1 MAEIKRSL
9 PIGVQSFEKLIEAD
23 FLYIDKT
30 TYIWDLINNRS
41 PYFLIRP
48 RRFGKSL
55 FLSTLKA
62 YFLGQKEL
70 FKGLAIEALEEGE
83 KDKREI
89 WQEYPVLYLDF
100 NTAVYESRQDLI
112 NILSSFLD
120 QYEAIYGSTGL
131 DITDRFKKLIR
142 TAHEKTGK
150 QVVILIDE
158 YDKPLLSSMENLS
171 LNETYGTI
179 LKGFYGVI
187 KSSDAS
193 LRFAFLT
200 GVTKFSKVSVF
211 SDLNNLRDISLL
223 PDFSAICGITEN
235 ELKSSFHSEIT
246 ALAEAND
253 LSEEST
259 FLKLKQKYDG
269 YCFSERGTSVYN
281 PFSLLNVF
289 AGKVFR
295 DFWYSTGTP
304 TFLVK
309 YLKEGCYYI
318 PELDGDIQ
326 IDEYGLN
333 AYRADPIL
341 PIPILFQAGYLTIKD
356 YDKEYGLYRL
366 GFPND
371 EVRYGFL
378 HNLMPAFTPIGAE
391 KTGVSVMEFT
401 KAVKAGDVDAF
412 MKKMQ
417 ALISGIP
424 YDNLAEKDLALREQN
439 YQAAV
444 YLIFALMNQF
454 VQTEIHC
461 STGRADCIVHTQD
474 RIYIFEFKL
483 NGKSTAEEAI
493 AQIKEKGYAAP
504 YKETS
509 TGGTKKSI
517 LAVGASFDEE
527 KRTIK
532 DWCTEE
538 L

>member
-9 PIGVQSFEKLIEAD
+9 PIGIQSFEKLIEAD

-30 TYIWDLINNRS
+30 KYIWDLINNRA
-41 PYFLIRP
+41 PYFLSRP

-131 DITDRFKKLIR
+131 DITDRFKKLISA
-142 TAHEKTGK
+142 AHEKTGK

-171 LNETYGTI
+171 LNETYRTI

-200 GVTKFSKVSVF
+200 GVTKFSKVSIF

-223 PDFSAICGITEN
+223 FDFSAICGISQE
-235 ELKSSFHSEIT
+235 ELEANFQPEIK
-246 ALAEAND
+246 ALAERND
-253 LSEEST
+253 MNYDEALAE
-259 FLKLKQKYDG
+259 LKKRYDG
-269 YCFSERGTSVYN
+269 YKFARSGVSMYN

-289 AGKVFR
+289 MSREFASY
-295 DFWYSTGTP
+295 WYATGTP

-378 HNLMPAFTPIGAE
+378 HNLMPAFTSIGAE

-401 KAVKAGDVDAF
+401 KAVKAGDVDSF

-483 NGKSTAEEAI
+483 NGKGTAEEAI

-509 TGGTKKSI
+509 TGSNKKSI

-532 DWCTEE
+532 DWHTEE